1 MADRQPRR
9 CRGYRARSFSTSVS
23 AFENLRSEDGKAWL
37 LAIVRN
43 TSLTWMKRNRAT
55 TSMIGLGQQLEDP
68 SEPSPDPEETLMI
81 SVGREEVG
89 EKGA

>member
-1 MADRQPRR
+1 
-9 CRGYRARSFSTSVS
+9 
-23 AFENLRSEDGKAWL
+23 
-37 LAIVRN
+37 
-43 TSLTWMKRNRAT
+43 
-55 TSMIGLGQQLEDP
+55 MIGLGQQLEDP